1 MTFPN
6 IFAVTREKRLT
17 PAELQEFHVALENAH
32 HEYARI
38 NKMKQKISSYTE
50 AKRMVV
56 ERLS

>member
-50 AKRMVV
+50 AKKNGG
-56 ERLS
+56 